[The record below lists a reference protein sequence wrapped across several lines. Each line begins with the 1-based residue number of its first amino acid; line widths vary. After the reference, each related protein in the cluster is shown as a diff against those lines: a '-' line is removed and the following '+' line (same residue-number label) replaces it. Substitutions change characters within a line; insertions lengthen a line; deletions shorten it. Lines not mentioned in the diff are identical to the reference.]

1 MRLIING
8 DDFGLTEGV
17 TNGIIK
23 GIKEGIITDTSALA
37 NSDYFFDAAI
47 LAKE

>member
-17 TNGIIK
+17 TKGIIK
-23 GIKEGIITDTSALA
+23 GIKEETI
-37 NSDYFFDAAI
+37 
-47 LAKE
+47 